1 MTSDRGAG
9 SDGGTPS
16 PNKQLVH
23 RLVDD
28 VINARRFES
37 LEGLATSRFA
47 PKLRTAFEQF
57 RAAFPDWH
65 QEIVEL
71 VEDGDTVVARFRCT
85 GTQATDWQ
93 GLRPRAGRW
102 TWTRCRSSAS
112 PTDGSVGSGFWKT
125 PGHESGSSL
134 ATTSRSGSSAR
145 SAEADTHRSP
155 RVECQNSIRWDSKPS
170 SCPDARVRSF
180 APVNIGGRPGQAG

>member
-28 VINARRFES
+28 VIDARRFES
-37 LEGLATSRFA
+37 LDGLATSRLA

-71 VEDGDTVVARFRCT
+71 VGPDHTMSIR
-85 GTQATDWQ
+85 
-93 GLRPRAGRW
+93 
-102 TWTRCRSSAS
+102 TRVGSASSAS
-112 PTDGSVGSGFWKT
+112 WT
-125 PGHESGSSL
+125 
-134 ATTSRSGSSAR
+134 
-145 SAEADTHRSP
+145 EA
-155 RVECQNSIRWDSKPS
+155 SIR
-170 SCPDARVRSF
+170 
-180 APVNIGGRPGQAG
+180 

>member
-1 MTSDRGAG
+1 MARDSEARSDSGR
-9 SDGGTPS
+9 PS

-37 LEGLATSRFA
+37 LDGLATSRLA
-47 PKLRTAFEQF
+47 PKLRTAFEEF

-71 VEDGDTVVARFRCT
+71 VEEGDTVVARFRCT

-93 GLRPRAGRW
+93 GLTATGRAMEVDEVSFIRITDDRISGIW
-102 TWTRCRSSAS
+102 GLEDTWTRIRQ
-112 PTDGSVGSGFWKT
+112 
-125 PGHESGSSL
+125 L
-134 ATTSRSGSSAR
+134 AGDDVTLGSSAR
-145 SAEADTHRSP
+145 SNPADRPTVGRGRAWRQVPGTSRCSATTSQP
-155 RVECQNSIRWDSKPS
+155 IGTSLPLQVQNTNFD
-170 SCPDARVRSF
+170 
-180 APVNIGGRPGQAG
+180 

>member
-1 MTSDRGAG
+1 MTNDRGAG

-37 LEGLATSRFA
+37 LDGLATSRLA

-71 VEDGDTVVARFRCT
+71 VEEGDTVVARFRCT
-85 GTQATDWQ
+85 GTQASDWQ
-93 GLRPRAGRW
+93 GLSATGRAMDVDEVSFIRITDGRISGIW
-102 TWTRCRSSAS
+102 GLEDTWTRIRQLVGDDV
-112 PTDGSVGSGFWKT
+112 TVGELGSLG
-125 PGHESGSSL
+125 
-134 ATTSRSGSSAR
+134 
-145 SAEADTHRSP
+145 
-155 RVECQNSIRWDSKPS
+155 
-170 SCPDARVRSF
+170 
-180 APVNIGGRPGQAG
+180 

>member
-37 LEGLATSRFA
+37 LDGLATSTLA
-47 PKLRTAFEQF
+47 PKLRTAFERF
-57 RAAFPDWH
+57 RTAFPDWH

-71 VEDGDTVVARFRCT
+71 VEEGDTVVARFRCT

-93 GLRPRAGRW
+93 GLSATGQAMDVDEVSFIRITDGRISGIW
-102 TWTRCRSSAS
+102 GLEDTWTRIRQLVGDDV
-112 PTDGSVGSGFWKT
+112 TVGELGSLG
-125 PGHESGSSL
+125 
-134 ATTSRSGSSAR
+134 
-145 SAEADTHRSP
+145 
-155 RVECQNSIRWDSKPS
+155 
-170 SCPDARVRSF
+170 
-180 APVNIGGRPGQAG
+180 